1 MYAGGVTGRRLLCLL
16 FAFFTAIAAIAC
28 SKPQPPKL
36 TPKKVSV
43 VAVSTAGLDLLLEIE
58 ATNPNGFTLAAQSFT
73 GKATLDGK
81 WQLGTVTVSKP
92 VSLPP
97 KVPTMVDVPL
107 NLPWTDAVA
116 LASLAAAQRPMPYV
130 VEGSV
135 KIGGE
140 KLNVDVPISMSGT
153 IAREQIANAALK
165 SLPPLP
171 GLPR

>member
-1 MYAGGVTGRRLLCLL
+1 MYAGGVIPRRLFFLL
-16 FAFFTAIAAIAC
+16 AFSTALGC
-28 SKPQPPKL
+28 SKPEPPKL
-36 TPKKVSV
+36 SPKKVSV
-43 VAVSTAGLDLLLEIE
+43 VAVGTAGLDLMLEIE
-58 ATNPNGFTLAAQSFT
+58 ATNPNGFTLSAQSFT

-81 WQLGTVTVSKP
+81 WQMGTVTVSKP

-107 NLPWTDAVA
+107 SLPWTDAMA
-116 LASLAAAQRPMPYV
+116 LASLATVQRPIPYV

-140 KLNVDVPISMSGT
+140 KLNVDVPVSMSGT
-153 IAREQIANAALK
+153 ITREQIANAALK
-165 SLPPLP
+165 SLPAIP